1 MKRNDPVLEFIC
13 SSLGPIQANF
23 HAVPGWWFA
32 FQMSLKETQCMSRE
46 QGPHQYSTASNYT
59 VIY

>member
-13 SSLGPIQANF
+13 SSLVPIQANF

-46 QGPHQYSTASNYT
+46 QGPHQYCTASNYT